1 MKRRSTL
8 FSVCVRVFTPC
19 GFHCVSLCV
28 SAPPEPW
35 GSLGSVQPVCPP
47 VWFCPGQSAVGPGP
61 PSASPRGL
69 RASPLSGETEELMFP
84 FREIKDKRAKLQLP
98 LLLGLLWSDGGHQII
113 SSLSDTT
120 ALLVWKKKKGTIWIF
135 TILFWSFNELK
146 ELNSL
151 PRWWKRLVHV
161 NAGGEKIRRELLL
174 CVAEPLLVNRQ

>member
-1 MKRRSTL
+1 
-8 FSVCVRVFTPC
+8 
-19 GFHCVSLCV
+19 
-28 SAPPEPW
+28 
-35 GSLGSVQPVCPP
+35 
-47 VWFCPGQSAVGPGP
+47 
-61 PSASPRGL
+61 
-69 RASPLSGETEELMFP
+69 MFP

-120 ALLVWKKKKGTIWIF
+120 ALLVWKKKKGTIRIF